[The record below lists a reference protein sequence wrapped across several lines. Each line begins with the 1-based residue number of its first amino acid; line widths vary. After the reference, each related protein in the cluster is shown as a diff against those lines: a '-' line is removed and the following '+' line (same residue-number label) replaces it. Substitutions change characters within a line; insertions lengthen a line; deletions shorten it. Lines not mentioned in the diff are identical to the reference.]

1 MEWRW
6 AEAHGGRSADAVFRS
21 YYANVDATSAFWKV
35 AVDDP
40 GAAKVFDGA
49 VYGRGAMALQ
59 ALRNRVGDEA
69 FWRVVRT
76 WIREQRGGNGS
87 TAEFEEVAARVSGQ
101 DLGSFFDTW
110 LRTLAKPAATA
121 TNGLG

>member
-1 MEWRW
+1 M
-6 AEAHGGRSADAVFRS
+6 
-21 YYANVDATSAFWKV
+21 
-35 AVDDP
+35 
-40 GAAKVFDGA
+40 FDGA

-76 WIREQRGGNGS
+76 WIHEQRGGNGS

-101 DLGSFFDTW
+101 DLGPFFDPGSA
-110 LRTLAKPAATA
+110 RSRKPAATA

>member
-1 MEWRW
+1 M
-6 AEAHGGRSADAVFRS
+6 FRS
-21 YYANVDATSAFWKV
+21 YYANVDASSGFWRVPV
-35 AVDDP
+35 ADP
-40 GAAKVFDGA
+40 GADRVFDAA
-49 VYGRGAMALQ
+49 VYGRGAMALL
-59 ALRNRVGDEA
+59 ALRNRVGDET

-101 DLGSFFDTW
+101 DLGSFFDAW
-110 LRTLAKPAATA
+110 LRSPTKPAATA